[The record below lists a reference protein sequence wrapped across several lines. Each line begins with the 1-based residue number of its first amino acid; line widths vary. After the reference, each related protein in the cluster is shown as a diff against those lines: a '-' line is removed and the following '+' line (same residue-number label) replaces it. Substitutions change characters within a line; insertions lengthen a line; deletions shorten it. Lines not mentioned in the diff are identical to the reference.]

1 MTTGELL
8 PTRRFG
14 RGLDQG
20 ALPSS
25 DVAVA
30 AHPAVATQPAVSA
43 PRATAALR
51 PAKQWERSAK
61 RVLDVVGSL
70 VALVTFFPVMLV
82 AAVLVRVTSPGP
94 ALYRQ
99 ERIGLHG
106 QRFRVWKF
114 RSMTTGS
121 DDRVAELMAE
131 HGGYVPYYKMREDP
145 RVTPFGRFLRRSSI
159 DELPQLINVLKGEM
173 SLIGPRPHVRA
184 EVAQYTPEHHRRLF
198 VKPGITGLWQVS
210 GRSDVPRCEAVLL
223 DLHYVDTWSLRSD
236 LRILLKTAR
245 AVATARGAY

>member
-8 PTRRFG
+8 PTRGFG
-14 RGLDQG
+14 RRPGQSARSND
-20 ALPSS
+20 
-25 DVAVA
+25 DVAISMQTAVMAVA
-30 AHPAVATQPAVSA
+30 APQTVATCT
-43 PRATAALR
+43 PRD
-51 PAKQWERSAK
+51 WERSAK
-61 RVLDVVGSL
+61 RMLDVIGSL
-70 VALVTFFPVMLV
+70 IGLITLLPLMLIAALLV
-82 AAVLVRVTSPGP
+82 KVTSSGP

-114 RSMTTGS
+114 RSMRIGS

-145 RVTPFGRFLRRSSI
+145 RITPFGRFLRKSSI

-184 EVAQYTPEHHRRLF
+184 EVAQYAPEHHRRLF

-223 DLHYVDTWSLRSD
+223 DLQYVDTWSLGGD
-236 LRILLKTAR
+236 LRILVKTAK

>member
-8 PTRRFG
+8 PTRGFG
-14 RGLDQG
+14 RRPGQSARSNDE
-20 ALPSS
+20 
-25 DVAVA
+25 VAISTQTAVTAVVA
-30 AHPAVATQPAVSA
+30 PQTVATCT
-43 PRATAALR
+43 PRD
-51 PAKQWERSAK
+51 WERSAK
-61 RVLDVVGSL
+61 RMLDVIGSL
-70 VALVTFFPVMLV
+70 IGLITLLPLMLIAALLV
-82 AAVLVRVTSPGP
+82 KVTSSGP

-114 RSMTTGS
+114 RSMRIGS

-145 RVTPFGRFLRRSSI
+145 RITPFGRFLRKSSI

-184 EVAQYTPEHHRRLF
+184 EVAQYAPEHHRRLF

-210 GRSDVPRCEAVLL
+210 GRSDVPRREAVLL
-223 DLHYVDTWSLRSD
+223 DLQYVDTWSLGGD
-236 LRILLKTAR
+236 LRILVKTAK

>member
-1 MTTGELL
+1 VTTGELL
-8 PTRRFG
+8 STRGFG
-14 RGLDQG
+14 RRPNQSARPGTD
-20 ALPSS
+20 AVSAHTT
-25 DVAVA
+25 VATPPAVDA
-30 AHPAVATQPAVSA
+30 PPAVATRVSSN
-43 PRATAALR
+43 
-51 PAKQWERSAK
+51 WERSAK
-61 RVLDVVGSL
+61 RVLDVAGSL
-70 VALVTFFPVMLV
+70 IGLVTFFPVMLV
-82 AAVLVRVTSPGP
+82 AGLLVKVTSSGP

-121 DDRVAELMAE
+121 DDRVAELMAQ
-131 HGGYVPYYKMREDP
+131 HGGYVPYYKMHKDP
-145 RVTPFGRFLRRSSI
+145 RITPFGRFLRRSSI

-184 EVAQYTPEHHRRLF
+184 EVAQYAPEHHRRLF

-223 DLHYVDTWSLRSD
+223 DLQYVDTWSLGGD
-236 LRILLKTAR
+236 LRILVKTAK

>member
-8 PTRRFG
+8 PTRGFG
-14 RGLDQG
+14 RRPGQSAPSNNDG
-20 ALPSS
+20 AVST
-25 DVAVA
+25 
-30 AHPAVATQPAVSA
+30 HTAVATQPAVSVPQPVA
-43 PRATAALR
+43 TRAS
-51 PAKQWERSAK
+51 KDWERSAK

-70 VALVTFFPVMLV
+70 VGLVAFLPVML
-82 AAVLVRVTSPGP
+82 ATALLVKATSSGP

-106 QRFRVWKF
+106 RRFRVWKF
-114 RSMTTGS
+114 RSMRTGS

-145 RVTPFGRFLRRSSI
+145 RITPFGRFMRRSSI

-184 EVAQYTPEHHRRLF
+184 EVAQYAPEHHRRLF

-223 DLHYVDTWSLRSD
+223 DLQYVDTWSLGGD
-236 LRILLKTAR
+236 FRIMVKTAK

>member
-8 PTRRFG
+8 PTRGFG
-14 RGLDQG
+14 RRPGQSARSNDE
-20 ALPSS
+20 
-25 DVAVA
+25 VAISTQTAVTAVVA
-30 AHPAVATQPAVSA
+30 PQTVATCT
-43 PRATAALR
+43 PRD
-51 PAKQWERSAK
+51 WERSAK
-61 RVLDVVGSL
+61 RMLDVIGSL
-70 VALVTFFPVMLV
+70 IGLITLLPLMLIAALLV
-82 AAVLVRVTSPGP
+82 KVTSSGP

-114 RSMTTGS
+114 RSMRIGS

-145 RVTPFGRFLRRSSI
+145 RITPFGRFLRKSSI

-184 EVAQYTPEHHRRLF
+184 EVAQYAPEHHRRLF

-223 DLHYVDTWSLRSD
+223 DLQYVDTWSLGGD
-236 LRILLKTAR
+236 LRILVKTAK